1 MAKINQGSS
10 AIYKSLISLSLLM
23 TLLTVV
29 LSAYIRLAEVGIAC
43 EGWPT
48 CYAQL
53 DSEAEKKGVTV
64 LTEQGRDMAHY
75 GARVAH
81 RYIASILGLFIVAIF
96 IVALRRGA
104 ARRTSLA
111 VPAIILGVTVFLSL
125 LGYYTPTRSNPLI
138 TMGNLLGGMLLLGI
152 LMANILLLSMNRE
165 AFLSPPLVLVLSI
178 SLLLL
183 SIYYGQNYSLY
194 MLYPLLVALPVL
206 LKTRWAVLLG
216 VLSGL
221 LVAPL
226 VFTQYDAT
234 TAIVIGLSMG
244 LTWLVSAWLVY
255 AVTEQ
260 SRRLKDMAITDPL
273 TGAYNRRYL
282 ELQAEKTLDLWRRYQ
297 RPASL
302 LLVDIDYFKRV
313 NDKYGHAVGDT
324 AIKKLVDVISQRIR
338 RVDTL
343 CRFGGE
349 EFVLLLSETGIG
361 DAEKVANKLRAA
373 VEEEIIL
380 PESSMTISV
389 GVAGLTGV
397 DDLDHWLNLADTAM
411 YLAKKNGRNR
421 VEVAEPVQLPLE
433 PLAKTVP
440 DWR

>member
-1 MAKINQGSS
+1 MDSHLTIANESS
-10 AIYKSLISLSLLM
+10 WLQLKQHFSESFSGELIYRRR
-23 TLLTVV
+23 
-29 LSAYIRLAEVGIAC
+29 AYDV
-43 EGWPT
+43 
-48 CYAQL
+48 
-53 DSEAEKKGVTV
+53 
-64 LTEQGRDMAHY
+64 
-75 GARVAH
+75 ARVDELLDKRRRNAY
-81 RYIASILGLFIVAIF
+81 RYILLLLAVILLPIDAHNLYVGEL
-96 IVALRRGA
+96 
-104 ARRTSLA
+104 
-111 VPAIILGVTVFLSL
+111 VPAI
-125 LGYYTPTRSNPLI
+125 
-138 TMGNLLGGMLLLGI
+138 GGMLLLGI
-152 LMANILLLSMNRE
+152 LMVNILLLSMNRE

-194 MLYPLLVALPVL
+194 LLYPLLVALPVL

-234 TAIVIGLSMG
+234 TAIVIGMSMG

-282 ELQAEKTLDLWRRYQ
+282 ELQAEKALELWRRYD

-324 AIKKLVDVISQRIR
+324 AIKGLVDVISQRIR

-349 EFVLLLSETGIG
+349 EFVLLLSETGLE

-373 VEEEIIL
+373 VEGESIL
-380 PESSMTISV
+380 PENSMTISV

-421 VEVAEPVQLPLE
+421 VEVAEPAQLPLE